1 MISRIH
7 ILGAP
12 GSGVTTLGK
21 ALAGRLGFS
30 HFDTD
35 DYYWFTG
42 DALPYRRKR
51 NPDHRRRL
59 LGADLERSQSWVL
72 SGALCG
78 WGDVF
83 IPAFELVIYL
93 WLPTEI
99 RLERIRERETLRY
112 GAERLAPGGDLNPV
126 FEKFLTWAAAY
137 DEESENNRSRSGE
150 LRWLEKLGCPLLKM
164 EEEIPPNRLVEN
176 VLECCNNFERGQK

>member
-1 MISRIH
+1 MTSHIH

-21 ALAGRLGFS
+21 ALAERLGFS

-35 DYYWFTG
+35 DYYWFTD

-51 NPDHRRRL
+51 NPDHRRQL
-59 LGADLERSQSWVL
+59 LQKDLASSENWVL

-93 WLPTEI
+93 WLPVET
-99 RLERIRERETLRY
+99 RLARIREREINRY
-112 GAERLAPGGDLNPV
+112 GAERLAPGGDLNLV

-137 DEESENNRSRSGE
+137 DIENGNIRSRASE
-150 LRWLEKLGCPLLKM
+150 LLWLQKLACPVLKIEKKMSLDVMIDYILEKPALADDKP
-164 EEEIPPNRLVEN
+164 
-176 VLECCNNFERGQK
+176 